1 MSHNDRRRA
10 ILEAAGAEAAQRRP
24 AEVIDLPLRS
34 AFLTRPK
41 TAQPDEPTPE
51 PAPEAEP
58 AQPVPHPGWIRYLPK
73 VGEYLGLACLVLV
86 AVMIFSGVRQT
97 LILADVG
104 RSTCST
110 LKIADEP
117 EAQVF
122 WTEEDAGSTVPKLRT
137 RQFVACMRAGRPF

>member
-41 TAQPDEPTPE
+41 AAE
-51 PAPEAEP
+51 PEAEP
-58 AQPVPHPGWIRYLPK
+58 VPPAQPTPHPGWIRHLPK
-73 VGEYLGLACLVLV
+73 VGEYLGIACLALV
-86 AVMIFSGVRQT
+86 GVMIFSGVRQT

-110 LKIADEP
+110 LRIADDP

-122 WTEEDAGSTVPKLRT
+122 WTEDDAASTVPRLRT
-137 RQFVACMRAGRPF
+137 AQFVACMRAGKPF

>member
-24 AEVIDLPLRS
+24 ADVIDLPLRS

-41 TAQPDEPTPE
+41 TVQ
-51 PAPEAEP
+51 PEAEP
-58 AQPVPHPGWIRYLPK
+58 AHAQPVPHPGWIRHLPK
-73 VGEYLGLACLVLV
+73 VGEYLGIACLALV
-86 AVMIFSGVRQT
+86 GVMIFSGVRQT

-110 LKIADEP
+110 LRIADDP

-122 WTEEDAGSTVPKLRT
+122 WTEEDTGSTVPRLRT
-137 RQFVACMRAGRPF
+137 AQFVSCMRAGKPF

>member
-1 MSHNDRRRA
+1 MSQNDRRRA

-34 AFLTRPK
+34 AFLTRSK
-41 TAQPDEPTPE
+41 TAK
-51 PAPEAEP
+51 PEAEP
-58 AQPVPHPGWIRYLPK
+58 AQPVPHPGWIRHLPK
-73 VGEYLGLACLVLV
+73 VGEYLGIACLALV
-86 AVMIFSGVRQT
+86 GVMIFSGVRQT

-110 LKIADEP
+110 LRIADDP

-122 WTEEDAGSTVPKLRT
+122 WTEDDAASTVPRLRT
-137 RQFVACMRAGRPF
+137 AQFVSCMRAGKPF

>member
-1 MSHNDRRRA
+1 MSPNERRRA

-51 PAPEAEP
+51 PVPEAEP
-58 AQPVPHPGWIRYLPK
+58 AQPTPHPGWIQYLPK

>member
-41 TAQPDEPTPE
+41 AAEPE
-51 PAPEAEP
+51 PEPLPEPEPEP

-86 AVMIFSGVRQT
+86 AVMIFSSVRQT

-110 LKIADEP
+110 LRIADNP
-117 EAQVF
+117 ETQVF
-122 WTEEDAGSTVPKLRT
+122 WTEEDAASTVPKLRT
-137 RQFVACMRAGRPF
+137 QQFVACMRAGRPF

>member
-41 TAQPDEPTPE
+41 TVQ
-51 PAPEAEP
+51 PEAEP
-58 AQPVPHPGWIRYLPK
+58 AQPTPHTGWIRHLPK
-73 VGEYLGLACLVLV
+73 VGEYLGIACLALV
-86 AVMIFSGVRQT
+86 GVMIFSGVRQT

-110 LKIADEP
+110 LRIADDP

-122 WTEEDAGSTVPKLRT
+122 WTEDDAASTVPRLRT
-137 RQFVACMRAGRPF
+137 AQFVSCMRAGNPF